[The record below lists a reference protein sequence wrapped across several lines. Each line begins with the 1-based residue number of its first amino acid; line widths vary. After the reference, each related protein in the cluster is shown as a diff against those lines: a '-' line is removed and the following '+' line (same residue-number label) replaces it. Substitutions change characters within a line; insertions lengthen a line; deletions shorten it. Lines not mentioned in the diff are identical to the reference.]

1 MGGLRAGRAAGSGR
15 RRSMFMAAK
24 QKKRT
29 SPLTIVV
36 ILLLL
41 TLVGIQLLRM
51 QDKIEAAENELSGLE
66 EQLAAQR
73 QENASLEAALD
84 KADDPEYLQDL
95 ARDQLGYVTPGEKD
109 FYDVSN

>member
-1 MGGLRAGRAAGSGR
+1 
-15 RRSMFMAAK
+15 MAER

-29 SPLTIVV
+29 GPLTAIV

-41 TLVGIQLLRM
+41 TIVGVELLRM
-51 QDKIEAAENELSGLE
+51 QSKIESAQAEQTGLE
-66 EQLAAQR
+66 DQLAAQR

-84 KADDPEYLQDL
+84 KANDPEYLQDL

-109 FYDVSN
+109 FYDISN